1 MNNGIDKKSLLSI
14 LSPYAKLSLYMEW
27 EDMEKE
33 GRHTVMKWHLLQI
46 HVEEDGVNI
55 VEKEPLYQETGGFI
69 FPKVDT
75 LVLFSPLYWHSY
87 FMLCYYFY

>member
-1 MNNGIDKKSLLSI
+1 MPI
-14 LSPYAKLSLYMEW
+14 LSPYAKLSLYMEG

-46 HVEEDGVNI
+46 HAEEGEVNI

-69 FPKVDT
+69 FPKVDI